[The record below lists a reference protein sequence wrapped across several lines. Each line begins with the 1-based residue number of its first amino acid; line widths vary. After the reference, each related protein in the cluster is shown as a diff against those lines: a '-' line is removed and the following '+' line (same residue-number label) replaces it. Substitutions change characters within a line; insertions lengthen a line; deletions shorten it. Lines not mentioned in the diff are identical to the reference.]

1 MTVVRSPNV
10 YRAVPLLA
18 VMLMAVA
25 CSSNSVTGPDTS
37 QNAKLL
43 ARFDSLRIATS
54 SGFRA
59 EVYANIEEM
68 LAEGA
73 PVGSAV
79 ITVNGSSTRF
89 NIVAQLSVQDL
100 NGAPFDSDYS
110 IAAWQ
115 GNGSDSVM
123 LFGKSGVSLF
133 AVTAF
138 GSEAAEDFDVTATV
152 VPGAP
157 SGACTSFL
165 SLASPDIAVPAPV
178 KCQLQTVSDSV
189 AIVLD
194 GGQGDTVALPN
205 QKVTGIRVVT
215 TVSAPPP

>member
-1 MTVVRSPNV
+1 MMV
-10 YRAVPLLA
+10 
-18 VMLMAVA
+18 AVA
-25 CSSNSVTGPDTS
+25 CSSSSVTGPSTS

-43 ARFDSLRIATS
+43 ARFDSLRLATS

-59 EVYANIEEM
+59 DVYANIEEM

-79 ITVNGSSTRF
+79 ITVNGSPSRF
-89 NIVAQLSVQDL
+89 NVVAQLSVQNL
-100 NGAPFDSDYS
+100 NGAPFDSDYAL
-110 IAAWQ
+110 AAWQ
-115 GNGSDSVM
+115 GDGSDSVL
-123 LFGKSGVSLF
+123 LFSESGISLF

-138 GSEAAEDFDVTATV
+138 DSASAENFVVTGTV

-165 SLASPDIAVPAPV
+165 SLASPDIEVPAPV
-178 KCQLQTVSDSV
+178 KCQLEAASDSIT
-189 AIVLD
+189 IVLD
-194 GGQGDTVALPN
+194 GGQGATVTMPN